1 MRTFIALEL
10 PERFAGEVS
19 QLSRVLSY
27 EIEGRYGE
35 RGSHNIVLA
44 FLGDINDGQL
54 VLAFLGDINDGQ
66 IMPVIAAMNAAAGF
80 AHPVP
85 LSPDKLGK
93 FGKKS
98 DATLWLGIKRS
109 TEMDKL
115 VGDLWGLLDK
125 RNIDFDQRPF
135 KPHVTIARHAK
146 MFDPLPEALPFPS
159 DDVATKMTLFKSEM
173 NRKGATYTP
182 LYSL

>member
-27 EIEGRYGE
+27 EIEARFGE
-35 RGSHNIVLA
+35 RGSHNI
-44 FLGDINDGQL
+44 

-98 DATLWLGIKRS
+98 DATLWLGIKS
-109 TEMDKL
+109 SPELDKL
-115 VGDLWGLLDK
+115 VGELHGLLDK
-125 RNIDFDQRPF
+125 RGIDFDQRPF

-182 LYSL
+182 LYSLELS

>member
-27 EIEGRYGE
+27 EIEARFGE
-35 RGSHNIVLA
+35 RGSHNI
-44 FLGDINDGQL
+44 

-85 LSPDKLGK
+85 LSPSRLGK

-98 DATLWLGIKRS
+98 DATLWLGIENTISISMPVVASMLSRS
-109 TEMDKL
+109 WMCWDVRTISSRW
-115 VGDLWGLLDK
+115 VCFCGVRFLLMSRTWK
-125 RNIDFDQRPF
+125 
-135 KPHVTIARHAK
+135 T
-146 MFDPLPEALPFPS
+146 
-159 DDVATKMTLFKSEM
+159 
-173 NRKGATYTP
+173 
-182 LYSL
+182 

>member
-27 EIEGRYGE
+27 EIQARFGKH
-35 RGSHNIVLA
+35 GSHNI
-44 FLGDINDGQL
+44 

-98 DATLWLGIKRS
+98 DATLWLGIKS
-109 TEMDKL
+109 SPELDKL
-115 VGDLWGLLDK
+115 VGDLHGLLDK
-125 RNIDFDQRPF
+125 RGIDFDQRPF

-146 MFDPLPEALPFPS
+146 MFDPLPEALPFPD
-159 DDVATKMTLFKSEM
+159 DDVATKITLFKSEM
-173 NRKGATYTP
+173 NREGATYTP
-182 LYSL
+182 LYSLELS

>member
-27 EIEGRYGE
+27 EIEGRFGKY
-35 RGSHNIVLA
+35 GSHNI
-44 FLGDINDGQL
+44 

-85 LSPDKLGK
+85 LSSTKLGK
-93 FGKKS
+93 FGKRS
-98 DATLWLGIKRS
+98 DATLWLGIERS
-109 TEMDKL
+109 PEMDKL
-115 VGDLWGLLDK
+115 VGDLHGLLDK
-125 RNIDFDQRPF
+125 RGIDFDRRPF
-135 KPHVTIARHAK
+135 KPHVTLARHAK
-146 MFDPLPEALPFPS
+146 MFGPLPEALPFPT
-159 DDVATKMTLFKSEM
+159 DDVATKITLFKSEM
-173 NRKGATYTP
+173 NREGATYTP
-182 LYSL
+182 LYSLELS

>member
-1 MRTFIALEL
+1 MRTFISLEL

-27 EIEGRYGE
+27 EIEARFGE
-35 RGSHNIVLA
+35 RGSHNI
-44 FLGDINDGQL
+44 

-85 LSPDKLGK
+85 LSPSRLGK

-98 DATLWLGIKRS
+98 DATLWLGIEDS
-109 TEMDKL
+109 PELEKL
-115 VGDLWGLLDK
+115 VGDLHGLLDK
-125 RNIDFDQRPF
+125 RGIGFDRRPF

-146 MFDPLPEALPFPS
+146 MFDPLPEALPFPA
-159 DDVATKMTLFKSEM
+159 DDIATKMTLFKSEM

-182 LYSL
+182 LYSLELS